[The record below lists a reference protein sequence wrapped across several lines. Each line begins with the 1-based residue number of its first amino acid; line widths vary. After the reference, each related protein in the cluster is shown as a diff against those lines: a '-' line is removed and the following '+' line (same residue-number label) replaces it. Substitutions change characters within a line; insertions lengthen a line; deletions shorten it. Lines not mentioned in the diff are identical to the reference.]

1 MNPEYYIPSERI
13 LKPSQDY
20 NFLRKEGLKYI
31 EKLGN
36 TFWTDYNAHD
46 PGITILEALSYVITE
61 LGYRTDFDIKDL
73 LTNKNGQILN
83 GSFFTARE
91 IMTNAALTELDYRKL
106 LIDIEGI
113 TNAWY
118 LATTKQPGKLDY
130 HLPHPAEQKLY
141 INVLED
147 KLSFT
152 SKDKN
157 NKSLEQ
163 LSVRGLNKIIIEL
176 DEDVILGDLNT
187 TELEFAF
194 LNSSRWV
201 QVNITP
207 EFSSWNDPK
216 ALLLSKMDKPSK
228 IKNKKVEIKDN
239 AVVIIVE
246 RTIQINDTLKFIIEP
261 VDKNE
266 LQLVKD
272 HFSTEKPIC
281 EIITSLKDKK
291 VRVEEIFRTVQ
302 QKLHQNRNLTEDF
315 LCVETIQSVEVSFCI
330 DVELAPETDS
340 VETMAQIQMAIEK
353 ILNPPVRFYTLSQL
367 IEKGLNSTE
376 IFLGPKLEHGFL
388 NDEELE
394 KAQLPNSIHASDIIA
409 AIMEIEGV
417 VSVENLLMTAYN
429 SLGQPITGSM
439 NQKWCLHLSGEEKPL
454 FSAEK
459 SKILLFQKNIPFLL
473 SENSQMLVD
482 QKVQQLKA
490 QIKNYKLYSV
500 QSDLPV
506 PKGQFYQL
514 DEYYSVQEEFPVN
527 YGLGVNEISDK
538 APEKR
543 KAQLKQLKAY
553 LHFYDQLLADFFNQ
567 LYNAKNILDIEP
579 LDRTYFPNYLTKNP
593 KTGKDYFSKEIYIDI
608 IQKNKLDKKTK
619 LDSSSDEDYENE
631 FHKVLLNGESEFD
644 VSLEESQSVFND
656 RRNRSLDHLMARF
669 SESFND
675 YVFMMYKVSQDSG
688 GLGEMSFQ
696 PHDLIHDK
704 EEFLKN
710 YAEISSERGL
720 GIDYLNAKI
729 NNNKFDFQNFW
740 DTDHRGGYEK
750 RTAKLL
756 GINNIGL
763 RDIVTEDEV
772 QTQFTLPLKMN
783 NQSVICKIVQ
793 PATDLEEKWKWTQQN
808 LLNTSAYFIH
818 KQGSKFFIYLG
829 ENPKKI
835 ATIDKTFKSYEDA
848 SEFLY
853 QLIQLLNET
862 YENFY
867 CLEHILVRPF
877 PPFNNDQEDL
887 LTVCLKDDCKDEA
900 NNDPYSFKATIVL
913 PGYLSRF
920 KNITFRRY
928 AEQIFRQEAPAH
940 VLLKICWVGYE
951 DMLNFQKAYKNWL
964 ENYRHF
970 RLKYCSKTLIKKDF
984 TTFSQYHKEL
994 IKRLKE
1000 LNTIYPEGNL
1010 YDCQLSETTNPIVL
1024 GNTSLGTL

>member
-20 NFLRKEGLKYI
+20 DFLRKEGLKYI

-73 LTNKNGQILN
+73 LTTKNGQIVN

-118 LATTKQPGKLDY
+118 LATQKQTDQYDY

-147 KLSFT
+147 TLSFAP
-152 SKDKN
+152 KDKN

-176 DEDVILGDLNT
+176 DEDVVLGDLNT

-194 LNSSRWV
+194 LESSHWV
-201 QVNITP
+201 QVNIAP

-239 AVVIIVE
+239 TVVIVVE
-246 RTIQINDTLKFIIEP
+246 RTIQVNDTLKFVVEP

-281 EIITSLKDKK
+281 EIISLLKDKK
-291 VRVEEIFRTVQ
+291 NKVDGIFRTVK

-315 LCVETIQSVEVSFCI
+315 LCVETIKSTEISFCV

-367 IEKGLNSTE
+367 MEQGLNSTE
-376 IFLGPKLEHGFL
+376 IFLGPKLKHGFL
-388 NDEELE
+388 NDNELE

-409 AIMEIEGV
+409 AIIEIKGV

-429 SLGQPITGSM
+429 SFGYPITGSM

-473 SENSQMLVD
+473 SENSQMLFD

-490 QIKNYKLYSV
+490 QVKNYKLYSV
-500 QSDLPV
+500 QSDLPI

-527 YGLGVNEISDK
+527 YGVGSNEVSGK

-543 KAQLKQLKAY
+543 KAQVKQLKAY

-567 LYNAKNILDIEP
+567 LYHAKNILDIEP
-579 LDRTYFPNYLTKNP
+579 VQYTYFPNYLEKNP
-593 KTGKDYFSKEIYIDI
+593 KTGKDFYSKEIYNG
-608 IQKNKLDKKTK
+608 QFKNA
-619 LDSSSDEDYENE
+619 
-631 FHKVLLNGESEFD
+631 LLNGESKFD

-656 RRNRSLDHLMARF
+656 RRNRALDHLMARF

-696 PHDLIHDK
+696 PHDLIYDK

-729 NNNKFDFQNFW
+729 TNNIFDFQDLWETN
-740 DTDHRGGYEK
+740 HRGGYEK

-772 QTQFTLPLKMN
+772 QTQFTLPVKIN

-793 PATDLEEKWKWTQQN
+793 AATDLEEKWKWTQQN
-808 LLNTSAYFIH
+808 LLNSSAYFIH

-829 ENPKKI
+829 ESPKKI
-835 ATIDKTFKSYEDA
+835 ATIDKTFTSNEKA

-853 QLIQLLNET
+853 QLIQLLNEA

-867 CLEHILVRPF
+867 CLEHILLRPF
-877 PPFNNDQEDL
+877 PSFNNDKDL

-951 DMLNFQKAYKNWL
+951 DMMNFQKAYKNWL
-964 ENYRHF
+964 ENYRYF
-970 RLKYCSKTLIKKDF
+970 RLRYCNKTLTKKDF
-984 TTFSQYHKEL
+984 TVFSLYHKEL

>member
-46 PGITILEALSYVITE
+46 PGITTLEALSYVITE
-61 LGYRTDFDIKDL
+61 LGYRTDFDTKDL
-73 LTNKNGQILN
+73 LTNANGQILN

-118 LATTKQPGKLDY
+118 LATRKETNQYDY

-141 INVLED
+141 INILED
-147 KLSFT
+147 KLSFAP
-152 SKDKN
+152 KDKN
-157 NKSLEQ
+157 NTSLEQ

-176 DEDVILGDLNT
+176 DEDVALGDLNT

-194 LNSSRWV
+194 LQSSRWV

-216 ALLLSKMDKPSK
+216 ALLLSKMDKTFK

-239 AVVIIVE
+239 TVVIVVE
-246 RTIQINDTLKFIIEP
+246 RTTQVNDTLKFIVKP
-261 VDKNE
+261 FDKNE
-266 LQLVKD
+266 LQQVKD

-281 EIITSLKDKK
+281 EIITLLKEKK
-291 VRVEEIFRTVQ
+291 EKVDGIFRTVQ

-315 LCVETIQSVEVSFCI
+315 LCVETIQSVEISFCV
-330 DVELAPETDS
+330 DVELVPETDS
-340 VETMAQIQMAIEK
+340 VEAMAQIQMAIEK
-353 ILNPPVRFYTLSQL
+353 ILNPPVHFYTLSQL
-367 IEKGLNSTE
+367 MEQGLDSTE

-388 NDEELE
+388 NDEELQ

-409 AIMEIEGV
+409 AIMEIKGI

-527 YGLGVNEISDK
+527 YGLGANEISDK

-543 KAQLKQLKAY
+543 KAQVKQLKAY
-553 LHFYDQLLADFFNQ
+553 LHFYDQLLADFFSQ
-567 LYNAKNILDIEP
+567 LYHAKNILDIEP
-579 LDRTYFPNYLTKNP
+579 VQYTYFPNYLDKNP
-593 KTGKDYFSKEIYIDI
+593 KTGKDFYSKEIYRNDF
-608 IQKNKLDKKTK
+608 KNA
-619 LDSSSDEDYENE
+619 
-631 FHKVLLNGESEFD
+631 LLNGDSEFD

-688 GLGEMSFQ
+688 GLGEMTFQ
-696 PHDLIHDK
+696 ANDLIHDK
-704 EEFLKN
+704 EAFLKN

-729 NNNKFDFQNFW
+729 NNDKFDFQNFW
-740 DTDHRGGYEK
+740 ETDHRGGYEK

-763 RDIVTEDEV
+763 RDIVTEDDV
-772 QTQFTLPLKMN
+772 QTQFTLPLKIN

-793 PATDLEEKWKWTQQN
+793 PLIDLGVKWKWTQQN
-808 LLNTSAYFIH
+808 LLNPSVYFIH

-835 ATIDKTFKSYEDA
+835 ATIDKTFKSYEEA

-877 PPFNNDQEDL
+877 PPFNNDDEDL

-940 VLLKICWVGYE
+940 VLLKICWVGYD
-951 DMLNFQKAYKNWL
+951 DMMNFQKAYKNWL

>member
-61 LGYRTDFDIKDL
+61 LGYRTDFETKDL
-73 LTNKNGQILN
+73 LTNKNGKILN
-83 GSFFTARE
+83 GSFFPARE
-91 IMTNAALTELDYRKL
+91 IMTNAALTELDYRKI
-106 LIDIEGI
+106 LIDIEGV
-113 TNAWY
+113 TNAWC
-118 LATTKQPGKLDY
+118 LATQKASAKTHY
-130 HLPHPAEQKLY
+130 NTPHPAEQKLY

-147 KLSFT
+147 KLSFDA
-152 SKDKN
+152 KDKN
-157 NKSLEQ
+157 NTSLEQ

-176 DEDVILGDLNT
+176 DEDLVEDST
-187 TELEFAF
+187 TELDF
-194 LNSSRWV
+194 LFSTLGKWV
-201 QVNITP
+201 KVKIIP
-207 EFSSWNDPK
+207 EFSSWNNPK
-216 ALLLSKMDKPSK
+216 VLLLSKMDKPSK

-239 AVVIIVE
+239 TVVIVVE
-246 RTIQINDTLKFIIEP
+246 RTTEINDTLKFIIEP
-261 VDKNE
+261 FDKNE
-266 LQLVKD
+266 LQQVKD

-281 EIITSLKDKK
+281 DIIGLLKDRSTEEKNKK
-291 VRVEEIFRTVQ
+291 IRIEQIFRTIQ

-315 LCVETIQSVEVSFCI
+315 LCVETVQDVEISFCV
-330 DVELAPETDS
+330 DVELAQETDS
-340 VETMAQIQMAIEK
+340 VEAMAQIQMAIEK

-367 IEKGLNSTE
+367 MEQGLNSTE
-376 IFLGPKLEHGFL
+376 IFLGPKLKHGFL
-388 NDEELE
+388 NDEELQ
-394 KAQLPNSIHASDIIA
+394 KAQLPTSIHASDIIA
-409 AIMEIEGV
+409 AMMEIKGI

-473 SENSQMLVD
+473 SENSRMLVG

-506 PKGQFYQL
+506 PEGKFYQL

-527 YGLGVNEISDK
+527 YGLGANKISDQ

-543 KAQLKQLKAY
+543 KAQVKQLKAY
-553 LHFYDQLLADFFNQ
+553 LHFYDQLLADFFSQ
-567 LYNAKNILDIEP
+567 LYHAKNILDIEP
-579 LDRTYFPNYLTKNP
+579 VKNTYFPNYLDKNP
-593 KTGKDYFSKEIYIDI
+593 KTGKDFYAKEIYGN
-608 IQKNKLDKKTK
+608 QFKNA
-619 LDSSSDEDYENE
+619 
-631 FHKVLLNGESEFD
+631 LLHGESEFD
-644 VSLEESQSVFND
+644 VSLEESKSVFND
-656 RRNRSLDHLMARF
+656 RRNRALDHLMARF

-688 GLGEMSFQ
+688 GLGEMTFQ
-696 PHDLIHDK
+696 PQDLIHDK

-729 NNNKFDFQNFW
+729 TKDKFGFQDFW
-740 DTDHRGGYEK
+740 ETDHRGGYEK

-756 GINNIGL
+756 GINNVGL
-763 RDIVTEDEV
+763 KDIVTEDEV
-772 QTQFTLPLKMN
+772 QAEWMLPLKIN
-783 NQSVICKIVQ
+783 HQSVICKIVQ
-793 PATDLEEKWKWTQQN
+793 PATDLEIKWKWTQRN
-808 LLNTSAYFIH
+808 LLDTEVYFIH
-818 KQGSKFFIYLG
+818 KKGSGFCIYLG
-829 ENPKKI
+829 ENPKKT
-835 ATIDKTFKSYEDA
+835 ATIDKTFKSYEEA

-853 QLIQLLNET
+853 QLIQLLNEA

-877 PPFNNDQEDL
+877 PYFNNDKEDL

-970 RLKYCSKTLIKKDF
+970 RLKYCSKTLTKKDC
-984 TTFSQYHKEL
+984 TTFYQYHKVL
-994 IKRLKE
+994 IEKLKE

-1010 YDCQLSETTNPIVL
+1010 YDCKLSETTNPIVL

>member
-13 LKPSQDY
+13 LKPSQNYD
-20 NFLRKEGLKYI
+20 FLRKEGLKYI

-61 LGYRTDFDIKDL
+61 LGYRTDFETKDL
-73 LTNKNGQILN
+73 LTNKNGKILN

-91 IMTNAALTELDYRKL
+91 IMTNAALTELDYRKI

-113 TNAWY
+113 ANAWY
-118 LATTKQPGKLDY
+118 LSVRKETDQFGY
-130 HLPHPAEQKLY
+130 NLPHPSEQKLY
-141 INVLED
+141 INILED
-147 KLSFT
+147 TLSFA

-157 NKSLEQ
+157 NTSLQ
-163 LSVRGLNKIIIEL
+163 PLFVRGLNKIIIEL
-176 DEDVILGDLNT
+176 DEDVVLGDLNT
-187 TELEFAF
+187 TRLEFAF
-194 LNSSRWV
+194 LHSSNWV

-216 ALLLSKMDKPSK
+216 ALLLGKMDKPSK
-228 IKNKKVEIKDN
+228 IKNKKTEIKN
-239 AVVIIVE
+239 NMVIVLVE
-246 RTIQINDTLKFIIEP
+246 RTTQINDTLKLIVEP
-261 VDKNE
+261 IDKND
-266 LQLVKD
+266 LQKVKD
-272 HFSTEKPIC
+272 YFSTEKPIC
-281 EIITSLKDKK
+281 EIISLLKDKK
-291 VRVEEIFRTVQ
+291 EKVDGIFRTVQ

-315 LCVETIQSVEVSFCI
+315 LCVETIRSVEISFCV
-330 DVELAPETDS
+330 DVELAPEADS
-340 VETMAQIQMAIEK
+340 VETMAQIRMAIEK

-367 IEKGLNSTE
+367 IEQGLNSTE
-376 IFLGPKLEHGFL
+376 IFLGPKLKHGFL
-388 NDEELE
+388 NDAELR
-394 KAQLPNSIHASDIIA
+394 KAQLPKSIHASDIIA
-409 AIMEIEGV
+409 AMMEIKAV
-417 VSVENLLMTAYN
+417 ISVENLLMTAYD

-439 NQKWCLHLSGEEKPL
+439 NQKWCLHLSGEEKPV

-459 SKILLFQKNIPFLL
+459 SKILLFQKKIPFLL

-490 QIKNYKLYSV
+490 QVKNYKLYSV

-506 PKGQFYQL
+506 PEGQFYQL

-527 YGLGVNEISDK
+527 YGLGANKISDQE
-538 APEKR
+538 PEKR
-543 KAQLKQLKAY
+543 KAQVKQLKAY
-553 LHFYDQLLADFFNQ
+553 LHFYDQLLADFFSQ
-567 LYNAKNILDIEP
+567 LYHAKNILDIEP
-579 LDRTYFPNYLTKNP
+579 VKNTYFPNYLNKNP
-593 KTGKDYFSKEIYIDI
+593 KTGKDFYAKEIYSN
-608 IQKNKLDKKTK
+608 QFKNA
-619 LDSSSDEDYENE
+619 
-631 FHKVLLNGESEFD
+631 LLHGESEFD
-644 VSLEESQSVFND
+644 VSLEESKSVFND
-656 RRNRSLDHLMARF
+656 RRNRALDHLMARF

-688 GLGEMSFQ
+688 GLGEMTFQ
-696 PHDLIHDK
+696 PQDLIHDK
-704 EEFLKN
+704 EAFLKN

-729 NNNKFDFQNFW
+729 TKDKFGFQDFW
-740 DTDHRGGYEK
+740 ETDHRGGYEK

-756 GINNIGL
+756 GINNVGL
-763 RDIVTEDEV
+763 KDIVTEDEV
-772 QTQFTLPLKMN
+772 RAEWMLPLKIN
-783 NQSVICKIVQ
+783 HQSVICKIVQ
-793 PATDLEEKWKWTQQN
+793 PATDLEIKWKWTQRN
-808 LLNTSAYFIH
+808 LLDTEVYFIH
-818 KQGSKFFIYLG
+818 KKGSGFCIYLG
-829 ENPKKI
+829 ENPKKT
-835 ATIDKTFKSYEDA
+835 AAIDKTFKSYEEA

-853 QLIQLLNET
+853 QLIQLLNEA

-877 PPFNNDQEDL
+877 PYFNNDKEDL

-900 NNDPYSFKATIVL
+900 NNDPYSFKATIIL

-970 RLKYCSKTLIKKDF
+970 RLKYCSKTLTKKDC
-984 TTFSQYHKEL
+984 TTFYQYHKVL
-994 IKRLKE
+994 IEKLKE

-1010 YDCQLSETTNPIVL
+1010 YDCKLSETTNPIVL

>member
-1 MNPEYYIPSERI
+1 MNPEYYIPSERV

-20 NFLRKEGLKYI
+20 DFLRKEGLKHI

-46 PGITILEALSYVITE
+46 PGVTILEVLSYVITE
-61 LGYRTDFDIKDL
+61 LGYRTDFDMKDL
-73 LTNKNGQILN
+73 LTSSGGQILN

-106 LIDIEGI
+106 LIDIEGVA
-113 TNAWY
+113 NAWY
-118 LATTKQPGKLDY
+118 LASRKETDTLGY
-130 HLPHPAEQKLY
+130 HLPHPAEQKVY
-141 INVLED
+141 INVLSD
-147 KLSFT
+147 KLSFE

-163 LSVRGLNKIIIEL
+163 LSVRGLNKIIVEL
-176 DEDVILGDLNT
+176 DEDLVLGDLNT
-187 TELEFAF
+187 TELKFAF
-194 LNSSRWV
+194 LSSSRWV

-207 EFSSWNDPK
+207 DFSSWNDPK
-216 ALLLSKMDKPSK
+216 AFLLSKMDKPFK
-228 IKNKKVEIKDN
+228 IKNKKVEIKN
-239 AVVIIVE
+239 NTVVVTVE
-246 RTIQINDTLKFIIEP
+246 RTTQINDILKFTIEP
-261 VDKNE
+261 FDLNE

-281 EIITSLKDKK
+281 EFITLMKDKK
-291 VRVEEIFRTVQ
+291 TTVDRTFRNIQ

-315 LCVETIQSVEVSFCI
+315 LCVETIKSVEISFCV
-330 DVELAPETDS
+330 DVELEAETNA
-340 VETMAQIQMAIEK
+340 VEAMAQIQMAIEK

-367 IEKGLNSTE
+367 MEQGLSSTE

-388 NDEELE
+388 NDDELR
-394 KAQLPNSIHASDIIA
+394 KARLPGSIHASDIIA
-409 AIMEIEGV
+409 AIMEIKGIA
-417 VSVENLLMTAYN
+417 SVENLLMTAYN

-454 FSAEK
+454 FSAGK

-473 SENSQMLVD
+473 SENSQMMVD

-490 QIKNYKLYSV
+490 QIRNYKLYSV

-514 DEYYSVQEEFPVN
+514 NEYYSIQEEFPVN
-527 YGLGVNEISDK
+527 YGLGANEISDK

-543 KAQLKQLKAY
+543 KAQVKQLKAY
-553 LHFYDQLLADFFNQ
+553 LHFYDQLLADFFSQ
-567 LYNAKNILDIEP
+567 LYQAKNILGTDPISY
-579 LDRTYFPNYLTKNP
+579 TYFPNYLDKNP
-593 KTGKDYFSKEIYIDI
+593 KTGKDFYAKEVYRTDF
-608 IQKNKLDKKTK
+608 KNA
-619 LDSSSDEDYENE
+619 
-631 FHKVLLNGESEFD
+631 LLNGESEFD
-644 VSLEESQSVFND
+644 ISLEESQTVFND
-656 RRNRSLDHLMARF
+656 RRNRALDHLMARF

-688 GLGEMSFQ
+688 GMGEMSFQ
-696 PHDLIHDK
+696 PHDLIQDK
-704 EEFLKN
+704 EAFLKN

-729 NNNKFDFQNFW
+729 NGDEFNYQDFW
-740 DTDHRGGYEK
+740 KGDHRGGYEK
-750 RTAKLL
+750 RTARLL
-756 GINNIGL
+756 GINNLGL
-763 RDIVTEDEV
+763 RDIATEDEV
-772 QTQFTLPLKMN
+772 QTQWTLPVKID
-783 NQSVICKIVQ
+783 QKSVVCEIVK
-793 PATDLEEKWKWTQQN
+793 PSVDLEEKWKWTQQN
-808 LLNTSAYFIH
+808 LLNTEVYFID
-818 KQGSKFFIYLG
+818 KRTYTVTNKITKKKEKEDRFFIYLG
-829 ENPKKI
+829 NDPKKI
-835 ATIDKTFKSYEDA
+835 ATIDKTFKSYDEA
-848 SEFLY
+848 SKFLY
-853 QLIQLLNET
+853 QLIQALNEA

-867 CLEHILVRPF
+867 CLEHILLRPF
-877 PPFNNDQEDL
+877 PPFNHDEEDL
-887 LTVCLKDDCKDEA
+887 LSVCLKDDCKDEA

-920 KNITFRRY
+920 KNMTFRRY

-951 DMLNFQKAYKNWL
+951 DMLNFQKAYKNWI

-984 TTFSQYHKEL
+984 FIFSQHHKEL
-994 IKRLKE
+994 IKRLSE

-1010 YDCQLSETTNPIVL
+1010 YDCKLSETTNPIVL

>member
-46 PGITILEALSYVITE
+46 PGITTLEALSYVITE
-61 LGYRTDFDIKDL
+61 LGYRTDFDTKDL
-73 LTNKNGQILN
+73 LTNTNGQILN

-118 LATTKQPGKLDY
+118 LATRKETDQFDY

-141 INVLED
+141 INILED
-147 KLSFT
+147 RLSFA

-157 NKSLEQ
+157 KKSLEQ
-163 LSVRGLNKIIIEL
+163 LSIKGLNKIIIEL
-176 DEDVILGDLNT
+176 DEDVALGDLNT

-194 LNSSRWV
+194 LQSSRWV
-201 QVNITP
+201 KVSITP
-207 EFSSWNDPK
+207 EFASWNDPK
-216 ALLLSKMDKPSK
+216 ALLLSKMDKTFK

-239 AVVIIVE
+239 TVVIVVE
-246 RTIQINDTLKFIIEP
+246 RTTQVNDTLKFIVEP
-261 VDKNE
+261 FDKNE
-266 LQLVKD
+266 LQQVKD

-281 EIITSLKDKK
+281 EIITSLKEKK
-291 VRVEEIFRTVQ
+291 EKVDGIFRTVQ
-302 QKLHQNRNLTEDF
+302 KKLHQNRNLTEDF
-315 LCVETIQSVEVSFCI
+315 LCVETIQSVEISFCV

-340 VETMAQIQMAIEK
+340 VEAMAQIHMAIEK

-367 IEKGLNSTE
+367 MEQGLNSTE
-376 IFLGPKLEHGFL
+376 IFLGPKLKHGFL

-409 AIMEIEGV
+409 AIMEIKGI

-429 SLGQPITGSM
+429 SLGQPITESM

-527 YGLGVNEISDK
+527 YGLGANEISDK
-538 APEKR
+538 VPEKR
-543 KAQLKQLKAY
+543 KAQVKQLKAY

-579 LDRTYFPNYLTKNP
+579 VKNTYFPNYLDKNP
-593 KTGKDYFSKEIYIDI
+593 KTGKDFYSKEIYRNDF
-608 IQKNKLDKKTK
+608 KNA
-619 LDSSSDEDYENE
+619 
-631 FHKVLLNGESEFD
+631 LLNGESEFD

-656 RRNRSLDHLMARF
+656 RRNRALDHLMARF

-704 EEFLKN
+704 EAFLKN

-720 GIDYLNAKI
+720 GIDYLNTKI

-740 DTDHRGGYEK
+740 ETDHRGGYEK

-756 GINNIGL
+756 GINHIGL

-772 QTQFTLPLKMN
+772 QAQWTLPVKIN

-793 PATDLEEKWKWTQQN
+793 PLTDLGVKWKWTQQN
-808 LLNTSAYFIH
+808 LLNPSVYFIH

-835 ATIDKTFKSYEDA
+835 ATIDKTFKNYEEA

-867 CLEHILVRPF
+867 CLEHILIRPF
-877 PPFNNDQEDL
+877 PPFDNDTEDL

-951 DMLNFQKAYKNWL
+951 DMMNFQSAYKNWL

-984 TTFSQYHKEL
+984 TTFSQHHKEL

>member
-20 NFLRKEGLKYI
+20 DFLRKEGLKYI
-31 EKLGN
+31 EKLGS

-46 PGITILEALSYVITE
+46 PGITILEVLSYVITE

-73 LTNKNGQILN
+73 LTCKNGQILN

-113 TNAWY
+113 SNAWY
-118 LATTKQPGKLDY
+118 LATRKETDQYDY
-130 HLPHPAEQKLY
+130 HLPHPAEQKVY

-147 KLSFT
+147 TLSFAP
-152 SKDKN
+152 KDKN

-163 LSVRGLNKIIIEL
+163 LFLKGLNKIIIEL
-176 DEDVILGDLNT
+176 DEDIVLGDLNT

-194 LNSSRWV
+194 LESSRWV
-201 QVNITP
+201 QVNVTS

-239 AVVIIVE
+239 TVVIVVE
-246 RTIQINDTLKFIIEP
+246 RTIQVNDTLKFVVEP

-266 LQLVKD
+266 LQFVKD

-281 EIITSLKDKK
+281 EIISLLKDKK
-291 VRVEEIFRTVQ
+291 NMVDGISRTVQ

-315 LCVETIQSVEVSFCI
+315 LCVETIQSVEISFCV
-330 DVELAPETDS
+330 DVELAPEADS

-367 IEKGLNSTE
+367 MEQGLNSTE
-376 IFLGPKLEHGFL
+376 IFLGPKLKHGFL
-388 NDEELE
+388 NDEELQ

-409 AIMEIEGV
+409 AIMEIKGV

-490 QIKNYKLYSV
+490 QVKNYKLYSV
-500 QSDLPV
+500 QSDLPI

-527 YGLGVNEISDK
+527 YSVGSNEISDK

-543 KAQLKQLKAY
+543 KAQVKQLKAY

-567 LYNAKNILDIEP
+567 LYHAKNILDIEP
-579 LDRTYFPNYLTKNP
+579 VQYTYFPNYLEKNP
-593 KTGKDYFSKEIYIDI
+593 KNGKDFYSKEIYND
-608 IQKNKLDKKTK
+608 QFKNA
-619 LDSSSDEDYENE
+619 
-631 FHKVLLNGESEFD
+631 LLNGESEFD

-656 RRNRSLDHLMARF
+656 RRNRALDHLMARF

-696 PHDLIHDK
+696 PHDLIYDK
-704 EEFLKN
+704 EEFLKK

-729 NNNKFDFQNFW
+729 TNNTLDFQDFW
-740 DTDHRGGYEK
+740 ETNHRGGYEK

-772 QTQFTLPLKMN
+772 QTQFTLPVKIN

-793 PATDLEEKWKWTQQN
+793 AATDLEEKWKWTQQN
-808 LLNTSAYFIH
+808 LLNPNAYFIH

-835 ATIDKTFKSYEDA
+835 ATIDKTFKSYKEA

-853 QLIQLLNET
+853 QLIQLLNEA

-867 CLEHILVRPF
+867 CLEHILLRPF
-877 PPFNNDQEDL
+877 PAFNNDKDL

-900 NNDPYSFKATIVL
+900 NNDPYSCKATIVL

-951 DMLNFQKAYKNWL
+951 DMMNFQKAYKNWL
-964 ENYRHF
+964 ENYRYF
-970 RLKYCSKTLIKKDF
+970 RLKYCSKTLTKKDF
-984 TTFSQYHKEL
+984 TVFSLHHKEL
-994 IKRLKE
+994 IKRLNE

-1010 YDCQLSETTNPIVL
+1010 YDCQFSETTNPIVL

>member
-20 NFLRKEGLKYI
+20 DFLRKEGLKYI

-73 LTNKNGQILN
+73 LTSKNGQILN

-118 LATTKQPGKLDY
+118 LATRKETDQYDY
-130 HLPHPAEQKLY
+130 RLPHPAEQKVY

-147 KLSFT
+147 TLSFS

-157 NKSLEQ
+157 NTSLEP

-176 DEDVILGDLNT
+176 DEDIVLGDLNT

-194 LNSSRWV
+194 LESSRWV
-201 QVNITP
+201 QINITP

-239 AVVIIVE
+239 TVVIVVE
-246 RTIQINDTLKFIIEP
+246 RTIQVNDTLKFVVEP
-261 VDKNE
+261 IDKNE

-281 EIITSLKDKK
+281 EIISLLKDKK
-291 VRVEEIFRTVQ
+291 NKVDGIFRTVQ

-315 LCVETIQSVEVSFCI
+315 LCVETINSTEISFCV

-367 IEKGLNSTE
+367 MEQGLNSTE

-409 AIMEIEGV
+409 AIMEIKGL

-439 NQKWCLHLSGEEKPL
+439 NQKWCLQLSGEERPL

-500 QSDLPV
+500 QSDLPI

-527 YGLGVNEISDK
+527 YGLGANEISDK

-543 KAQLKQLKAY
+543 KAQVKQLKAY

-567 LYNAKNILDIEP
+567 LYHAKNILDIESVQY
-579 LDRTYFPNYLTKNP
+579 TYFPNYLDKNP
-593 KTGKDYFSKEIYIDI
+593 KTGKDFYSKEIYND
-608 IQKNKLDKKTK
+608 QFKNA
-619 LDSSSDEDYENE
+619 
-631 FHKVLLNGESEFD
+631 LLNGESEFD

-656 RRNRSLDHLMARF
+656 RRNRALDHLMARF

-696 PHDLIHDK
+696 PHDLIYDK

-720 GIDYLNAKI
+720 GIDYLNTKI
-729 NNNKFDFQNFW
+729 TNNTFDFQDLWETN
-740 DTDHRGGYEK
+740 HRGGYEK

-763 RDIVTEDEV
+763 RDIVTKDEV
-772 QTQFTLPLKMN
+772 QTQFTLPVKIN

-793 PATDLEEKWKWTQQN
+793 AATDLEEKWKWTQQN
-808 LLNTSAYFIH
+808 LLNSSAYFIH

-829 ENPKKI
+829 ESPKKI
-835 ATIDKTFKSYEDA
+835 ATIDKTFTSNEKA

-853 QLIQLLNET
+853 QLIQLLNEV

-867 CLEHILVRPF
+867 CLEHILLRPF
-877 PPFNNDQEDL
+877 PPFNNNKDL

-951 DMLNFQKAYKNWL
+951 DMMNFQKAYKNWL
-964 ENYRHF
+964 ENYRYF
-970 RLKYCSKTLIKKDF
+970 RLRYCSKTLTKKDF
-984 TTFSQYHKEL
+984 TVFSLHHKEL

>member
-20 NFLRKEGLKYI
+20 DFLRKEGLKYI

-61 LGYRTDFDIKDL
+61 LGYRTDFNIKDL
-73 LTNKNGQILN
+73 LTSKNGQILN

-91 IMTNAALTELDYRKL
+91 IMTNAALTELDYKKN

-118 LATTKQPGKLDY
+118 LDTRKETNQCNY

-147 KLSFT
+147 TLSFAP
-152 SKDKN
+152 KDKN

-163 LSVRGLNKIIIEL
+163 LFVRGLNKIIIEL
-176 DEDVILGDLNT
+176 DEDVVLGDLNT
-187 TELEFAF
+187 TGLEFAF
-194 LNSSRWV
+194 LESSRWV
-201 QVNITP
+201 QVNITS

-239 AVVIIVE
+239 TVVIVVE
-246 RTIQINDTLKFIIEP
+246 RTIQVNDTLKFVVEP

-266 LQLVKD
+266 LQLVKN

-281 EIITSLKDKK
+281 EIISLLKDKK
-291 VRVEEIFRTVQ
+291 NKVDGIFRTVQ

-315 LCVETIQSVEVSFCI
+315 LCVETIKSTEISFCV

-394 KAQLPNSIHASDIIA
+394 KAQLPNRIHASDIIA
-409 AIMEIEGV
+409 LIMEIKGV

-500 QSDLPV
+500 QSDLPI

-527 YGLGVNEISDK
+527 YGLGSNEVSGK

-543 KAQLKQLKAY
+543 KAQVKQLKAY

-567 LYNAKNILDIEP
+567 LYHGKNILDIEP
-579 LDRTYFPNYLTKNP
+579 VQYTYFPNYLDKNP
-593 KTGKDYFSKEIYIDI
+593 KTGKDFYSKEIYRDNF
-608 IQKNKLDKKTK
+608 KNA
-619 LDSSSDEDYENE
+619 
-631 FHKVLLNGESEFD
+631 LLNGESEFD

-656 RRNRSLDHLMARF
+656 RRNRALDHLMARF
-669 SESFND
+669 NESFND

-696 PHDLIHDK
+696 PHDLIYDK

-720 GIDYLNAKI
+720 GIDYLNTKI

-740 DTDHRGGYEK
+740 ETDHRGGYEK

-763 RDIVTEDEV
+763 KDIVTEDQV
-772 QTQFTLPLKMN
+772 QTQWTLPVKIN

-793 PATDLEEKWKWTQQN
+793 SATDLEEKWKWTQQN
-808 LLNTSAYFIH
+808 LLNPNVYFIH
-818 KQGSKFFIYLG
+818 KQGNKFFIYLG
-829 ENPKKI
+829 ESPKKT
-835 ATIDKTFKSYEDA
+835 ATIDKTFTSYEKA

-853 QLIQLLNET
+853 QLIQLLNEA

-867 CLEHILVRPF
+867 CLEHILLRPF
-877 PPFNNDQEDL
+877 PPFNNDKDL

-951 DMLNFQKAYKNWL
+951 DMQHFQSAYKNWL
-964 ENYRHF
+964 ENYRNF
-970 RLKYCSKTLIKKDF
+970 RLKYCSKTLTKKDF
-984 TTFSQYHKEL
+984 TVFSLHHKEL

>member
-46 PGITILEALSYVITE
+46 PGITTLEALSYVITE
-61 LGYRTDFDIKDL
+61 LGYRTDFETKDL
-73 LTNKNGQILN
+73 LTNANGQILN

-118 LATTKQPGKLDY
+118 LSTRKETDQFDY

-147 KLSFT
+147 KLSFS

-157 NKSLEQ
+157 NTSLEQ

-176 DEDVILGDLNT
+176 DEDVALGDLNT

-194 LNSSRWV
+194 LQSSRWV

-216 ALLLSKMDKPSK
+216 ALLLSKMDKTFK

-239 AVVIIVE
+239 TVVIVVE
-246 RTIQINDTLKFIIEP
+246 RTTQINDTLKFIIEP
-261 VDKNE
+261 FDKNE
-266 LQLVKD
+266 LQQVKD

-281 EIITSLKDKK
+281 EIITLLKEKK
-291 VRVEEIFRTVQ
+291 EKADGIFRTVQ

-315 LCVETIQSVEVSFCI
+315 LCVETIQSVEISFCI

-340 VETMAQIQMAIEK
+340 VEAMAQIQMAIEK
-353 ILNPPVRFYTLSQL
+353 ILNPPVHFYTLSQL
-367 IEKGLNSTE
+367 MEQGLDSTE

-388 NDEELE
+388 NDAELQ

-409 AIMEIEGV
+409 AIMEIKGI

-490 QIKNYKLYSV
+490 QIKNYKLCSPKR
-500 QSDLPV
+500 DLPV

-527 YGLGVNEISDK
+527 YGLGANEISDK

-543 KAQLKQLKAY
+543 KAQVKQLKAY
-553 LHFYDQLLADFFNQ
+553 LHFYDQLLADFFSQ
-567 LYNAKNILDIEP
+567 LYHAKNILDIEP
-579 LDRTYFPNYLTKNP
+579 VQYTYFPNYLDKNP
-593 KTGKDYFSKEIYIDI
+593 KTGKDFYSKEIYRDNF
-608 IQKNKLDKKTK
+608 KNA
-619 LDSSSDEDYENE
+619 
-631 FHKVLLNGESEFD
+631 LLNGESEFD

-656 RRNRSLDHLMARF
+656 RRNRALDHLMARF

-688 GLGEMSFQ
+688 GLGEMTFQ

-704 EEFLKN
+704 EAFLKN

-729 NNNKFDFQNFW
+729 NINNDKFDFQDFW
-740 DTDHRGGYEK
+740 ETDHRGGYEK

-763 RDIVTEDEV
+763 RDIVTEDQV
-772 QTQFTLPLKMN
+772 QAQWTLPVKIN

-793 PATDLEEKWKWTQQN
+793 PLIDLAVKWKWTQQN
-808 LLNTSAYFIH
+808 LLNPSVYFIH

-835 ATIDKTFKSYEDA
+835 ATIDKTFKSYEEA

-853 QLIQLLNET
+853 QLIQLLNEA

-867 CLEHILVRPF
+867 CLEHILIRPF
-877 PPFNNDQEDL
+877 PPFDNDTEDL
-887 LTVCLKDDCKDEA
+887 LSVCLKDDCKDEA

-951 DMLNFQKAYKNWL
+951 DMMNFQKAYKNWL

>member
-13 LKPSQDY
+13 LKPSQNYD
-20 NFLRKEGLKYI
+20 FLRKEGLKYI

-61 LGYRTDFDIKDL
+61 LGYRTDFETKDL
-73 LTNKNGQILN
+73 LTNKNGKILN

-91 IMTNAALTELDYRKL
+91 IMTNAGLTELDYRKI

-113 TNAWY
+113 ANAWY
-118 LATTKQPGKLDY
+118 LSVRKETDQFGY
-130 HLPHPAEQKLY
+130 CLPHPSEQKLY
-141 INVLED
+141 INILED
-147 KLSFT
+147 TLSFA

-157 NKSLEQ
+157 NTSLQ
-163 LSVRGLNKIIIEL
+163 PLLVRGLNKIIIEL
-176 DEDVILGDLNT
+176 DEDVVLGDLNT
-187 TELEFAF
+187 TRLEFAF
-194 LNSSRWV
+194 LHSSNWV

-216 ALLLSKMDKPSK
+216 ALLLGKMDKPSK
-228 IKNKKVEIKDN
+228 IKNKKTEIKN
-239 AVVIIVE
+239 NMVIVLVE
-246 RTIQINDTLKFIIEP
+246 RTTQINDTLKLIVEP
-261 VDKNE
+261 IDKND
-266 LQLVKD
+266 LQKVKD
-272 HFSTEKPIC
+272 YFSTEKPIC
-281 EIITSLKDKK
+281 EIISLLKEKK
-291 VRVEEIFRTVQ
+291 EKVDGIFRTVQ

-315 LCVETIQSVEVSFCI
+315 LCVETIRSVEISFCV
-330 DVELAPETDS
+330 DVELAPEADS
-340 VETMAQIQMAIEK
+340 VETMAQIRMAIEK

-367 IEKGLNSTE
+367 MEQGLNSTE
-376 IFLGPKLEHGFL
+376 IFLGPKLKHGFL
-388 NDEELE
+388 NDEELR
-394 KAQLPNSIHASDIIA
+394 KAQLPKSIHASDIIA
-409 AIMEIEGV
+409 AMMEIKGV
-417 VSVENLLMTAYN
+417 ISVENLLMTAYD

-439 NQKWCLHLSGEEKPL
+439 NQKWCLHLSGEEKPV

-459 SKILLFQKNIPFLL
+459 SKILLFQKKIPFLL

-490 QIKNYKLYSV
+490 QVKNYKLYSV

-506 PKGQFYQL
+506 PEGQFYQL

-527 YGLGVNEISDK
+527 YGLGANEISDK

-543 KAQLKQLKAY
+543 KAQVKQLKAY
-553 LHFYDQLLADFFNQ
+553 LHFYDQLLADFFCQ
-567 LYNAKNILDIEP
+567 LYHAKDILDIEP
-579 LDRTYFPNYLTKNP
+579 VKNTYFPNYLDKNP
-593 KTGKDYFSKEIYIDI
+593 KTGKDFYTKEIYRDNF
-608 IQKNKLDKKTK
+608 KNA
-619 LDSSSDEDYENE
+619 
-631 FHKVLLNGESEFD
+631 LLNGESEFD

-656 RRNRSLDHLMARF
+656 RRNRALDHLMARF

-688 GLGEMSFQ
+688 GLGEMTFQ

-704 EEFLKN
+704 EAFLKN

-720 GIDYLNAKI
+720 GINYLNAEI
-729 NNNKFDFQNFW
+729 LEDKFGFQNFW
-740 DTDHRGGYEK
+740 ETDHRGGYEK

-772 QTQFTLPLKMN
+772 QAQWTLPVNMN
-783 NQSVICKIVQ
+783 NKSVVCKIVQ
-793 PATDLEEKWKWTQQN
+793 PLTDLAEKWKWTQQN
-808 LLNTSAYFIH
+808 LLNPDIYFIH

-829 ENPKKI
+829 ENPKKT
-835 ATIDKTFKSYEDA
+835 ATIDKTFKSYEEA

-853 QLIQLLNET
+853 QLIQLLNEA

-877 PPFNNDQEDL
+877 PYFNNDKEDL

-900 NNDPYSFKATIVL
+900 NNDPYSFKATIIL

-964 ENYRHF
+964 ENYRYF
-970 RLKYCSKTLIKKDF
+970 RLKYCSRTLTKKDCSVF
-984 TTFSQYHKEL
+984 YQYHKILVE
-994 IKRLKE
+994 KLKE

-1010 YDCQLSETTNPIVL
+1010 YDCKLSETTNPIVL